1 MIRYVLAVL
10 LTVAI
15 VGVSMPAV
23 DRVAAFNGERQTEA
37 AIAEIESAAVSLVAE
52 EEVPPAGQPG
62 AKRTVTVRFP
72 SNSVASDRA
81 ERVRIE
87 RVDGQN
93 FSVVTYHVQGR
104 NQQQAQIDAP
114 IVHESGDPVVLDG
127 TPGEQTVHLTLRRG
141 DSGGP
146 VVVLGRGSA

>member
-15 VGVSMPAV
+15 VGASMPAV

-37 AIAEIESAAVSLVAE
+37 AIEEIASAAVSLVAT

-62 AKRTVTVRFP
+62 ARRTITVRFP
-72 SNSVASDRA
+72 SDSVASDPA

-87 RVDGQN
+87 RVDGRN
-93 FSVVTYHVQGR
+93 FSTVTYYVRGR
-104 NQQQAQIDAP
+104 DEQQATIDAP
-114 IVHESGDPVVLDG
+114 IVHESGDAVVLDG
-127 TPGEQTVHLTLRRG
+127 APGERTLHLTLRRG
-141 DSGGP
+141 ESGGP
-146 VVVLGRGSA
+146 VVVLGRGGT